1 MRRREF
7 ISLASGAV
15 VVWPFRAS
23 AQRRDAVRTIGVLT
37 GRNEDAELR
46 EWITVLKQR
55 LEQLGW
61 RDERTFRVKLW
72 GGDVEGM
79 GSQAAAL
86 AASGPDVILAIGNP
100 AVAAL
105 TKTTNNIPILFA
117 QVGDPVGSGF
127 VGSLPRPGGNIT
139 GFMHYEPAM
148 GGKWLQLLKEV
159 APGVSRALILLLPEV
174 RANVE
179 FMQAAEAAGGASGIT
194 VSSAS
199 IHNVGEINRAIA
211 TFANEP
217 NGGLIALPNPVSG
230 AHREL
235 IGELAA
241 HHQMPSIGTFSY
253 MAASGMLAS
262 YGIDVP
268 DLYRRIAEYVDRI
281 FKGERPAELPVQA
294 PTKYELVI
302 NLRTARRLGLAVPAM
317 LMTRA
322 DKVIE

>member
-7 ISLASGAV
+7 IARCGATAA
-15 VVWPFRAS
+15 WPCGARAQ
-23 AQRRDAVRTIGVLT
+23 QRDGMRTIGVLT
-37 GRNEDAELR
+37 GRSEDAELR
-46 EWITVLKQR
+46 EWISALKQR

-61 RDERTFRVKLW
+61 RDERTFRVRLW
-72 GGDVEGM
+72 GGEVHGAAA
-79 GSQAAAL
+79 QAAAL
-86 AASGPDVILAIGNP
+86 VASAPHVIIAIGNP
-100 AVAAL
+100 SVTAL
-105 TKTTNNIPILFA
+105 RKETRNIPVIFA

-127 VGSLPRPGGNIT
+127 VASLARPGGNVT

-159 APGVSRALILLLPEV
+159 APRVSRTLMLLLPEV

-179 FMQAAEAAGGASGIT
+179 FVRAAEAAGAASGIA
-194 VSSAS
+194 VSSAG
-199 IHNVGEINRAIA
+199 IHSVGDINRAISA
-211 TFANEP
+211 FAGEP

-235 IGELAA
+235 IGELATY
-241 HHQMPSIGTFSY
+241 HQMPSLGTFSY

-268 DLYRRIAEYVDRI
+268 NLYRRIADYVDRI
-281 FKGERPAELPVQA
+281 LKGERPAELPVQL

-302 NLRTARRLGLAVPAM
+302 NLKTATRLGLTVPPT
-317 LMTRA
+317 LLTRA